1 MFQRTGVVTLVV
13 LSVFVAPLTALS
25 PGTDVLVPGAAIVAD
40 WRTDLYI
47 LNPGEFTANVS
58 VELLVRDQ
66 ANPTP
71 ESQAFVIPPGET
83 AVLENVLGETFG
95 KTSFAGAIRV
105 TSDQGVVVNSR
116 IFNLKDGVTFGQG
129 YEGIPRDMA
138 VQEGERTDI
147 VGLAKN
153 DNFRTNLVMLE
164 ARGEA
169 GNPSQVR
176 VSLHDEQGAQVATR
190 DVELDEF
197 EPFLKKI
204 DHADLF
210 GPTLADFGYGTLH
223 CEVLSGAVV
232 FSASKVDNDSATGDP
247 TTLEAWTG
255 ELSSTPPPPTGDVY
269 LYSSTGEDDLT
280 PVIGEWSSGS
290 TLTELTDDPDFARV
304 MMVEPGTS
312 WGAPSSCISFS
323 EIGNFQPAYDA
334 IVFKIKSDD
343 LTAINVKIPEV
354 ELTYAFADGT
364 ALGNGWFEIRAPM
377 SEFVG
382 TVAGSTQ
389 FGVLGGY
396 GNGGTFYITDVK
408 LTVAE

>member
-1 MFQRTGVVTLVV
+1 MLQRTSF
-13 LSVFVAPLTALS
+13 LSFVILTALVAPLAAMT
-25 PGTDVLVPGAAIVAD
+25 PGTDVLVPGAALVAD

-47 LNPGEFTANVS
+47 LNPGAHTANVT
-58 VELLVRDQ
+58 VLLLVRDQ
-66 ANPTP
+66 ANPAP
-71 ESQAFVIPPGET
+71 ESEDFVIPPGET
-83 AVLENVLGETFG
+83 AVLENVIGDTFG
-95 KTSFAGAIRV
+95 KTSFSGAIRV

-116 IFNLKDGVTFGQG
+116 IFSLKDGVTFGQG

-138 VQEGERTDI
+138 VQEGEITDI

-176 VSLHDEQGAQVATR
+176 VSLHDEQGAQVATK
-190 DVELDEF
+190 DLELDEF

-247 TTLEAWTG
+247 TTLEAWAG
-255 ELSSTPPPPTGDVY
+255 ELSSTPPPPDGDVY

-290 TLTELTDDPDFARV
+290 TLTELTDDPDYARV
-304 MMVEPGTS
+304 MMVEPGTA

-323 EIGNFQPAYDA
+323 EIGNFQPAYGA
-334 IVFKIKSDD
+334 IVFKIKSDE
-343 LTAINVKIPEV
+343 LAAINVKVPEV
-354 ELTYAFADGT
+354 EPTYSFADGT
-364 ALGNGWFEIRAPM
+364 DLGNGWFEITAPM
-377 SEFVG
+377 SDFVG
-382 TVAGSTQ
+382 SVTGSSQ

-396 GNGGTFYITDVK
+396 GNGGTFMITDVK
-408 LTVAE
+408 LTVEE